1 MPQKLTLLIPFGQL
15 SKTKGNA
22 ISSLAQT
29 CNSATR
35 YFLAKAQELK
45 TTSQKRLHDTCYS
58 EAKTF
63 FQLNTGILQSC
74 RDKAIACERSY
85 LARLKTRKKASKPKG
100 DFPIPIRCDCYQL
113 FQSKRGTWHIKFAT
127 ASGYGSQL
135 AFPLQ
140 PRENQLKWFSKD
152 FKQGTCEIFNRKG
165 HWILALTITVNT
177 PEPKGSSIIG
187 ADLGVVNMAVLS
199 TGKFFS
205 GKWVQF
211 KRNHFARKRSE
222 YQSRKLRWKVKASKG
237 KESRWMSDV
246 NHKLSRQIVDIAK
259 LNNSAIAIENLIGI
273 RERIKASRK
282 VNRMLHSWPFAE
294 LINFVKYKANL
305 EGVPVIEVDPRSS
318 SRTCSRCGHIEKS
331 NRKNQATLLCRACG
345 YNPNADINA
354 SFNIALRAST
364 LTGYMPVRIGGGH
377 RLNGDRRL
385 RPNLIASL

>member
-1 MPQKLTLLIPFGQL
+1 MPQKLTLLIRFGQL

-29 CNSATR
+29 CNSATQ
-35 YFLAKAQELK
+35 YFLVKTQELK

-58 EAKTF
+58 EAKILF
-63 FQLNTGILQSC
+63 PLNTGILQSC

-85 LARLKTRKKASKPKG
+85 LAKLKFKKKSSLPKG
-100 DFPIPIRCDCYQL
+100 NFPIPIRKDCYQL

-127 ASGYGSQL
+127 SSGYGSQL

-140 PRENQLKWFSKD
+140 PRENQLKWLSKD

-165 HWILALTITVNT
+165 NWILALTVTVNT
-177 PEPKGSSIIG
+177 PEPKVSSIIG
-187 ADLGVVNMAVLS
+187 TDLGVVNMAVLS

-205 GKWVQF
+205 GKCVQF

-222 YQSRKLRWKVKASKG
+222 YQSRKLRWKLKASKG

-246 NHKLSRQIVDIAK
+246 NHKLSRQMVDIVK
-259 LNNSAIAIENLIGI
+259 LNNSAIAIENLTGI

-294 LINFVKYKANL
+294 LINFLKYKANL
-305 EGVPVIEVDPRSS
+305 EGIPIIEVDPRSS
-318 SRTCSRCGHIEKS
+318 SRTCSRCGHVEKS
-331 NRKNQATLLCRACG
+331 NRKDQAILLCKACG
-345 YNPNADINA
+345 YNLNADINA

-364 LTGYMPVRIGGGH
+364 LTGYMPARIGGGH
-377 RLNGDRRL
+377 RLNGDRSL
-385 RPNLIASL
+385 RPNLLASL

>member
-1 MPQKLTLLIPFGQL
+1 MAQKLTLLIRFGQL

-22 ISSLAQT
+22 ISSLTQT
-29 CNSATR
+29 CNSATQ
-35 YFLAKAQELK
+35 YFLAKTQELK
-45 TTSQKRLHDTCYS
+45 TTSQKRLHHACYS

-74 RDKAIACERSY
+74 RDKAIACQRSY
-85 LARLKTRKKASKPKG
+85 LARLKARKKASKPKG
-100 DFPIPIRCDCYQL
+100 NFPIPVRKDCYQL
-113 FQSKRGTWHIKFAT
+113 FQSKKGTWHIKFAT
-127 ASGYGSQL
+127 TSGYGSQL

-140 PRENQLKWFSKD
+140 PRENQLKRLSND

-177 PEPKGSSIIG
+177 PEPKVSSIIG
-187 ADLGVVNMAVLS
+187 ADLGIVNIAVLS

-211 KRNHFARKRSE
+211 KRNHFTRKRSE
-222 YQSRKLRWKVKASKG
+222 YQSRKLRWKLKASKG

-259 LNNSAIAIENLIGI
+259 LNNSAIAIENLTGI

-282 VNRMLHSWPFAE
+282 VNRMLHSWPFGQ
-294 LINFVKYKANL
+294 LINFLKYKTNL

-318 SRTCSRCGHIEKS
+318 SRTCSRCGHVEKS
-331 NRKNQATLLCRACG
+331 NRKDQATLLCKACG
-345 YNPNADINA
+345 YNLNVHINA
-354 SFNIALRAST
+354 SFNIAFRAST

-377 RLNGDRRL
+377 RLNGDRSL
-385 RPNLIASL
+385 RPNLFTSL